1 MAEFDVELVGKV
13 GSMALIN
20 RDHDD
25 MDYNIIAR
33 IGRYL
38 HPGVIWVT
46 SGASEIGRL
55 DYIKRTGKE
64 LNGENDEE
72 IKADYAAQG
81 QCVLMTQYRQFID
94 SRFSVRQILVE
105 HHHFNDPE
113 KRRHLLDMLLRCPGQ
128 NAIPIVNYND
138 PVSDEENRKHEIF
151 SLREKRGKAI
161 ECVDNDETASQIAC
175 LVKCKTL
182 LILTTTD
189 GIYLNPDDSSSLVE
203 RVSGKD
209 VYELIANVEELQ
221 SHCRGTSRK
230 GSAGAWAKLEYV
242 KEPLQNGTTVI
253 IASSRHSIKDILNGT
268 VKATRIGL

>member
-1 MAEFDVELVGKV
+1 MATFDIELVGKI
-13 GSMALIN
+13 GSMALIDREYQEMN
-20 RDHDD
+20 
-25 MDYNIIAR
+25 YNIIAR
-33 IGRYL
+33 LSREL
-38 HPGVIWVT
+38 RPGYIWVT
-46 SGASEIGRL
+46 SGATEIGRL
-55 DYIKRTGKE
+55 DFIKRTGRE
-64 LNGENDEE
+64 LHGSDEE
-72 IKADYAAQG
+72 NKTDYSAQG
-81 QCVLMTQYRQFID
+81 QSILMQTYRQFID

-113 KRRHLLDMLLRCPGQ
+113 KRQHLLDMLLRCPGQ

-182 LILTTTD
+182 LILTSTD

-209 VYELIANVEELQ
+209 VYELITNVEELQ

-253 IASSRHSIKDILNGT
+253 IASSRHSIKNILDGT